1 MCYRSRV
8 LAVLLIIPVVAV
20 LVTAACGS
28 GGRLRVVTVYAGSLK
43 ENLVGLSC
51 RQQVLVYLPPTY
63 GHDEERRYPV
73 LYFLPGYDDPAWIF
87 SGGALQG
94 FRLRDTMDR
103 LVSGGRIRE
112 MIVVLPSGST
122 PLGGTFYVNSPVLGQ
137 WEDYISQDLVE
148 YVDSHFRTL
157 RRSSG
162 RAIAGTTAGG
172 SGALLLAMRHP
183 DVFGS
188 VYALDPVLLRP
199 GAMNEAGLCDRAEV
213 NRLVNLQEEWSLLP
227 QHRARLS
234 LTLYLQSRLGSSA
247 ESEHLQ
253 AFFVAMGAA
262 FSPEPENRGLPIRL
276 PYRRTARGLVPDPT
290 AGDAFEAGLGG
301 WAEKVVRY
309 GPNLRCLRLIALDY
323 GIETGIRWLPEG
335 CAHVADLFA
344 SAGIPHRRLAHAGN
358 QEDRFGERMQDFL
371 LPMVSEVLHAQ
382 KGDPASAGQS
392 AGCSE

>member
-1 MCYRSRV
+1 MCDRSRP

-20 LVTAACGS
+20 LVTTACGS
-28 GGRLRVVTVYAGSLK
+28 GSRLRVVTVYAGPLK

-87 SGGALQG
+87 TGGALQG
-94 FRLRDTMDR
+94 FRLRDSMDR
-103 LVSGGRIRE
+103 LLSGGRIRE

-122 PLGGTFYVNSPVLGQ
+122 PLGGTFYVNSPVLGH

-148 YVDSHFRTL
+148 YVDSRFRTL
-157 RRSSG
+157 RCPSG

-199 GAMNEAGLCDRAEV
+199 DAMDEAGLGSEVEV

-227 QHRARLS
+227 QRRARLS

-247 ESEHLQ
+247 DSEHLQ

-262 FSPEPENRGLPIRL
+262 FSPEPGHRGLPIRL
-276 PYRRTARGLVPDPT
+276 PYRRTAWGLVPDST
-290 AGDAFEAGLGG
+290 ARAAFEAGLGG
-301 WAEKVVRY
+301 WEKKVVRY
-309 GPNLRCLRLIALDY
+309 GKNLRCLRLIALDY
-323 GIETGIRWLPEG
+323 GTETGVRWLPEG
-335 CAHVADLFA
+335 CAHVAALFA
-344 SAGIPHRRLAHAGN
+344 SAWIPHRRMPHPGN
-358 QEDRFGERMQDFL
+358 QEDRFGERMEDFL

-382 KGDPASAGQS
+382 KRDPSATLQPV
-392 AGCSE
+392 ACSD